1 MGRRIV
7 MANLASSRKRA
18 RQAVSR
24 REHNV
29 GLRSRFRTYMKKVV
43 KAVEHGDKQTATDAY
58 KQACVMAD
66 NAASKKL
73 IHKNKAARHKSH
85 LNQRIRQ
92 MA

>member
-1 MGRRIV
+1 

-29 GLRSRFRTYMKKVV
+29 GLRSRFRTYIKKVL
-43 KAVEHGDKQTATDAY
+43 KEVESGDRQAAENAY
-58 KQACVMAD
+58 RQACIMAD
-66 NAASKKL
+66 KTASKKL